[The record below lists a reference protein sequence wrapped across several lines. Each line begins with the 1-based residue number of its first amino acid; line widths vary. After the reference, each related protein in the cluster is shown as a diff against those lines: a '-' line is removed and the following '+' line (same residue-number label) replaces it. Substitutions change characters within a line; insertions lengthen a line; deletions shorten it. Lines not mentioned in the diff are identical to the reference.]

1 MSAGGARFTVR
12 LARPDD
18 QAFIVENMLA
28 MARETEGIELD
39 RGKLEYGVRAA
50 LADAS
55 LGRYLIAESADEAGA
70 GDAPNSDGGGIP
82 VASLMLTREWS
93 DWRGAYYLW
102 IQSVYVRPEWRGRGA
117 YRALHERAIALAR
130 QEGAFEVRLYVA
142 EENAG
147 AQRTYERVGMKKSNY
162 VMYEAEV

>member
-1 MSAGGARFTVR
+1 LSAGARFNVR
-12 LARPDD
+12 FARPDD
-18 QAFIVENMLA
+18 RGFIVENMQA

-39 RGKLEYGVRAA
+39 RAKLEFGVGAA

-55 LGRYLIAESADEAGA
+55 LGRYLIAEAA
-70 GDAPNSDGGGIP
+70 GGGAEP

-93 DWRGAYYLW
+93 DWRGAWYLW

-117 YRALHERAIALAR
+117 YRAMHARVMQLAR
-130 QEGAFEVRLYVA
+130 EEGAFEVRLYVA
-142 EENAG
+142 EENTG

-162 VMYEAEV
+162 VMYEEEV